1 MAENLQETSLYDEA
15 AAAEEKA
22 AVTSRQAAPCGSDSC
37 CGGAPTDIVRTCSA
51 DVETPMCACVDV
63 DGQRRLA
70 RDKDSSAG
78 QA

>member
-15 AAAEEKA
+15 AAAEENA
-22 AVTSRQAAPCGSDSC
+22 AVTSRQAAPCGSDAC
-37 CGGAPTDIVRTCSA
+37 VATTDVVRTCSA
-51 DVETPMCACVDV
+51 DVETPMCACVDM